1 VPLSL
6 SPMSFVIAS
15 LTLHLF
21 CRSWSRDASL
31 KGNGQKCGGFYPEDL
46 ESAACA
52 PVLLDI
58 LSTHSQ
64 EIIISNM
71 RKMSS
76 LTLGILKSL
85 YPWTD
90 MDMVGEGFMA
100 TYTEE
105 EANQHVEDSIET
117 VPRVIEMLPVNMS

>member
-1 VPLSL
+1 
-6 SPMSFVIAS
+6 MQA
-15 LTLHLF
+15 
-21 CRSWSRDASL
+21 L
-31 KGNGQKCGGFYPEDL
+31 KAMVKNVVAYFYPEDL
-46 ESAACA
+46 ELAARA

-76 LTLGILKSL
+76 LTLGILMSL

-90 MDMVGEGFMA
+90 MDMVSEGFVV

-105 EANQHVEDSIET
+105 EAGQHVEDSIET
-117 VPRVIEMLPVNMS
+117 VPRFIEMLPVNMS